1 MSSFHSLAGSV
12 LVFLLGDI
20 HTVEDDLT
28 VCRLFQKVQASKKS
42 GFTGTGRSD
51 DYHNITF
58 VDVDCHTIQSLDRA
72 LCDNVS

>member
-1 MSSFHSLAGSV
+1 MREQVKMLEHHSHFLTKIVDVELYSLAGSV

-42 GFTGTGRSD
+42 GFTGT
-51 DYHNITF
+51 
-58 VDVDCHTIQSLDRA
+58 
-72 LCDNVS
+72 